1 MLSKDIQ
8 IFNAVLSLLCSSGGV
23 SQLPPHVVGGR
34 WFLGG
39 CRASTITVKQS
50 VCVIVNGDDF
60 HQLEEATANR
70 D

>member
-8 IFNAVLSLLCSSGGV
+8 IFNAVLSLLCSSGDF
-23 SQLPPHVVGGR
+23 PHVVGGR